1 MPETQP
7 AQLFS
12 FGTLTQPQVQ
22 HALFGGP
29 VPSQPAS
36 LPGHGLVYVP
46 ITDPDV
52 IRLSGTAEHRGLARR
67 VEEAVQGHV
76 LTLSTEQLAA
86 ADAYEVDAYV
96 RRRVQLTTIGP
107 GDEPR
112 TGTAWAY
119 VAADPLTAA
128 ERIAVVGDSI
138 AFGLDDPDGGWAGHL
153 TRQHSNTYGRRVWNL
168 AVPGLTLRQLT
179 HHIDAET
186 ALRRV
191 DTVVIAAGINDL
203 AADHGPAHPA
213 ELVTMMDAMCTRLE
227 GVGRRPVVLT
237 PVWLD
242 VKRASEQF
250 SMQVRL
256 QDAANYRDRL
266 ICWATQTH
274 RDVIDLWPVLE
285 GRTDRFTD
293 GVHPDAEGH
302 AQLWKRMAPNPTAR

>member
-1 MPETQP
+1 MYKRQ
-7 AQLFS
+7 
-12 FGTLTQPQVQ
+12 
-22 HALFGGP
+22 
-29 VPSQPAS
+29 
-36 LPGHGLVYVP
+36 
-46 ITDPDV
+46 
-52 IRLSGTAEHRGLARR
+52 
-67 VEEAVQGHV
+67 
-76 LTLSTEQLAA
+76 
-86 ADAYEVDAYV
+86 
-96 RRRVQLTTIGP
+96 

-138 AFGLDDPDGGWAGHL
+138 AFGLDDPGGGWAGHL

-203 AADHGPAHPA
+203 AADHGRAHPA

-237 PVWLD
+237 PVWLSLIHI
-242 VKRASEQF
+242 SEPTRPCGT
-250 SMQVRL
+250 S
-256 QDAANYRDRL
+256 
-266 ICWATQTH
+266 
-274 RDVIDLWPVLE
+274 
-285 GRTDRFTD
+285 
-293 GVHPDAEGH
+293 
-302 AQLWKRMAPNPTAR
+302 RMPSSA